1 MAGSTPW
8 GWGGNWYKGM
18 VDDFRVYSVELNSAE
33 INEIYNDDLPVALL
47 PFVSSDNQN
56 RRIQT
61 LTINFKRSGLNANA
75 TGLALDD
82 FTVTGGT
89 LSNLTGS
96 GSTYN
101 VTLTAKQH
109 AEHRDSCS
117 AGWFGF
123 HNGLFLC
130 QSSIHDRILRR
141 DPRIQW

>member
-1 MAGSTPW
+1 
-8 GWGGNWYKGM
+8 M

-61 LTINFKRSGLNANA
+61 LTINFKRSGSNASV

-96 GSTYN
+96 GSTYS
-101 VTLTAKQH
+101 VTLTANSMPSTVTL
-109 AEHRDSCS
+109 ALR
-117 AGWFGF
+117 AG
-123 HNGLFLC
+123 
-130 QSSIHDRILRR
+130 SVSPRTIPMPIIHSRSNF
-141 DPRIQW
+141 PS